1 VGVIGTGALG
11 YHHARLLRQLPHAEL
26 VGIYDTNTERAAF
39 VARELETT
47 AFRTREELLDR
58 ATAVTIAV
66 PTPAHTPVGL
76 AVLARG
82 RAVLMEKP
90 LADSLEGADALV
102 RAADAAGVVL
112 QVGHVER
119 FNRAVRAAAPY
130 LDEPRFLQTERLAP
144 FQLRG
149 SDVPVILDLMIH
161 DLDLVLEL
169 ARADV
174 TDVRA
179 TGVAVL
185 TPHVDIANA
194 RVEFSNGAVALVTAS
209 RVSRERTR
217 KLRVFQPTGYFSLD
231 LANGTGEFYRL
242 KPGWQE
248 LGATTLDAIVE
259 HVRLDAPEAEPLR
272 LELESFVRAVRGEAA
287 VAVSGA
293 AGLQA
298 LALALRVTDAVQASP
313 LTAARS

>member
-1 VGVIGTGALG
+1 
-11 YHHARLLRQLPHAEL
+11 
-26 VGIYDTNTERAAF
+26 
-39 VARELETT
+39 VARELETV
-47 AFRTREELLDR
+47 AFPSREALLDR
-58 ATAVTIAV
+58 ARAVTVAV
-66 PTPAHTPVGL
+66 PTPAHRAVGL
-76 AVLARG
+76 AVIERG
-82 RAVLMEKP
+82 RALLMEKP
-90 LADSLEGADALV
+90 LADSLDGAEALV
-102 RAADAAGVVL
+102 RAAAAAKVVL

-130 LDEPRFLQTERLAP
+130 LEEPRYLQTERLAP

-169 ARADV
+169 ARSEV

-194 RVEFSNGAVALVTAS
+194 RVEFANGAVANVTAS
-209 RVSRERTR
+209 RISRDRTR
-217 KLRVFQPTGYFSLD
+217 KLRIFQPTGYCSLD
-231 LANGTGEFYRL
+231 LASGTGEFYRL
-242 KPGWQE
+242 KPGWQT
-248 LGATTLDAIVE
+248 LGATTLEAIVQ

-272 LELESFVRAVRGEAA
+272 LELESFVRAALGEGD
-287 VAVSGA
+287 VVVTGA

-298 LALALRVTDAVQASP
+298 LALALRVADAVQASP
-313 LTAARS
+313 LAAEP